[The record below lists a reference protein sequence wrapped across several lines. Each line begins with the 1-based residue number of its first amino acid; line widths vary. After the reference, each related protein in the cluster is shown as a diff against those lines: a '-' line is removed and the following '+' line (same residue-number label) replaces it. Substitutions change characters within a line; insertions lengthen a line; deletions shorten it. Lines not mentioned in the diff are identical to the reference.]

1 MHGNEQSYLEAFD
14 ELSSA
19 PGITVADASVYGKH
33 RYVET
38 VREFPDI
45 LQFSQKQFLF
55 LFRVDVRTELG
66 TMDEASLIIVGQEAG
81 IPVVQVACME
91 DEASVRF
98 DDP

>member
-1 MHGNEQSYLEAFD
+1 MRPSTGNIA
-14 ELSSA
+14 
-19 PGITVADASVYGKH
+19 TDASVYGKH

-38 VREFPDI
+38 VCEFPDI

-55 LFRVDVRTELG
+55 LLRVDVRTELR
-66 TMDEASLIIVGQEAG
+66 TVDETTVVIVGQEAG

-91 DEASVRF
+91 DKASVRF